1 MKKIVSTFS
10 KVIIVSFTGM
20 FLFAGAANAHVS
32 VQPAVTT
39 PSAWETYT
47 LKVPVEKDIPTTKV
61 VVKIPDGVTF
71 VNYQQVPEW
80 KVALDKDSSNNVQNV
95 TWTAT
100 GEGILAG
107 QFQQFTFVAKNPENE
122 TEIAW
127 DAFQYYKDGSIVEW
141 SGEDGSATPHS
152 ITKVSTN
159 STEPK
164 AQDHH
169 HDHET
174 VETEHSPTD
183 KGTEKESN
191 KADEENTDNPSSQ
204 TAPLILSIASLIIS
218 IGAIILA
225 VRKKK

>member
-10 KVIIVSFTGM
+10 KMIIASFTGV
-20 FLFAGAANAHVS
+20 FLFAGAASAHVS
-32 VQPAVTT
+32 VQPAVST

-80 KVALDKDSSNNVQNV
+80 EVTLDKGSSNNVQTV
-95 TWTAT
+95 SWTAT

-107 QFQQFTFVAKNPENE
+107 QFQQFTFVAKNPEGE
-122 TEIAW
+122 TDIAW

-141 SGEDGSATPHS
+141 NGKEGSATPHS
-152 ITKVSTN
+152 VTKVSTAR
-159 STEPK
+159 TVPEQ
-164 AQDHH
+164 QDSQHE
-169 HDHET
+169 HDT
-174 VETEHSPTD
+174 VETEHAAPD
-183 KGTEKESN
+183 KGTETESN
-191 KADEENTDNPSSQ
+191 KADEEDTDPPSQ
-204 TAPLILSIASLIIS
+204 TAPLILSISSLILS
-218 IGAIILA
+218 IAAIILA